1 MDVTDAWL
9 HSFSKNITHPC
20 TLSYNNDE
28 HLARYVRDMYHAK
41 SFTFHETYNNARSGC
56 FKRFHDVDSRRR
68 PGTGGGEGRKR
79 VKTIKKKNRVG
90 LRANALPLRA
100 YGNFIYEL
108 LYNIPGMLDSVGVYC
123 LAPQPPRA
131 ASPPTIF
138 FPKRLVFT
146 LETC

>member
-1 MDVTDAWL
+1 MRGC
-9 HSFSKNITHPC
+9 I
-20 TLSYNNDE
+20 
-28 HLARYVRDMYHAK
+28 HLAKISHIDAHSHIITMNTLPDMYHAK

-68 PGTGGGEGRKR
+68 PGTGGGEGRKG